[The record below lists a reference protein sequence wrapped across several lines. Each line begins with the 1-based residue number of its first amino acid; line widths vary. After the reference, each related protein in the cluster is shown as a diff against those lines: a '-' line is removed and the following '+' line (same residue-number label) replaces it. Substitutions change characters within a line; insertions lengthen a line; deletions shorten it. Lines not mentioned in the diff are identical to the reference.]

1 MRWTNLPLHLL
12 VSAVLLGA
20 AEPALAADD
29 APMPHRKHREG
40 PDLDLGD
47 DAAAPPAAAD
57 EALPSRSKHAKKHSK
72 WWLKHHPK
80 EAAEAGETPAAER
93 HKRLKKHSKWWL
105 KHHPKEAAA
114 ERAAASG
121 TAPPEDAAPPAD
133 KPTKMHSKWWLKH
146 HPKEAA
152 ALAAAAAHVQEAS
165 SAPAAA
171 PVGLGDAPPE
181 RPLKKHS
188 KWWLKHH
195 PKEAAAER
203 AVGSGWQQEQGRGPG
218 EPPKTPLVL
227 ALSRHLHVGTWDLA
241 VLATAAEISTRFAA
255 LVRVANGADGGNP
268 VCHLMVL
275 SGNEDQPKTVEQ
287 DVRLHACP
295 RGDEGADQTLLQPQ
309 PLGSVGAWLVR
320 VIAGRY
326 ERKGRG
332 VEMQQ
337 QWTMVAEMADGA
349 RVVFEHVATSFK
361 GAADESFD
369 QSETCTAPTVQ
380 FGQRG
385 EPASARIGCDQLV
398 RRDSYVR
405 PSHHVYEY
413 AWIDGQFVSR

>member
-93 HKRLKKHSKWWL
+93 HKR
-105 KHHPKEAAA
+105 
-114 ERAAASG
+114 
-121 TAPPEDAAPPAD
+121 
-133 KPTKMHSKWWLKH
+133 
-146 HPKEAA
+146 
-152 ALAAAAAHVQEAS
+152 
-165 SAPAAA
+165 
-171 PVGLGDAPPE
+171 
-181 RPLKKHS
+181 LKKHS

>member
-12 VSAVLLGA
+12 VSAVMLGA
-20 AEPALAADD
+20 AAPALAADD

-57 EALPSRSKHAKKHSK
+57 EALPSRSKHA
-72 WWLKHHPK
+72 
-80 EAAEAGETPAAER
+80 
-93 HKRLKKHSKWWL
+93 
-105 KHHPKEAAA
+105 
-114 ERAAASG
+114 
-121 TAPPEDAAPPAD
+121 
-133 KPTKMHSKWWLKH
+133 
-146 HPKEAA
+146 
-152 ALAAAAAHVQEAS
+152 
-165 SAPAAA
+165 
-171 PVGLGDAPPE
+171 
-181 RPLKKHS
+181 KKHS